1 MPKRSGR
8 PTKEL
13 QRSQNRLHFTDEFF
27 AEWPADDSG
36 KPSEQVELQD
46 DYFKTDPQM
55 NLSSATL
62 RTLLCERREDEESD
76 SDSEINGGG
85 EGGGKGG
92 SRADDSE
99 SDIDEDDDEVWDF

>member
-1 MPKRSGR
+1 MSESR
-8 PTKEL
+8 EMAEDDL
-13 QRSQNRLHFTDEFF
+13 EDEEFF
-27 AEWPADDSG
+27 GEWPADDSG
-36 KPSEQVELQD
+36 KPSER
-46 DYFKTDPQM
+46 M

-76 SDSEINGGG
+76 SDGEINGGG